1 MSSWDA
7 IVVGGGPI
15 GLACAHAAQVAGRRV
30 LVLDA
35 GGDAAYLHA
44 AGMLAPVTEAEF
56 GEKHLLD
63 LGRRSLA
70 LWPAFVE
77 ALGCPEALRDTGTL
91 VVARDADDAEV
102 LDRLHAFHVRLGLT
116 AERLLPTAARRAEPA
131 LAPTVRL
138 ALDVPG
144 DRAVDPL
151 RVVAALRERLEVR
164 SARAMVV
171 DAGGVTLE
179 GAERLT
185 ADRVVVAAGL
195 GSATLLP
202 GLPIR
207 PVKGQVLRLRDPQ
220 GSGLVTRSIRTPDAY
235 LVPRGDGR
243 YVLGA
248 TMEERGFD
256 TAPTAGGLFELVRDL
271 SEVVPGVLELEVEG
285 FSAGLRPMTPNGQPI
300 IEERQGVIV
309 AAGHGRNGVLLAP
322 VTAEIVAGLL
332 DRVGVTA

>member
-7 IVVGGGPI
+7 IVVGGGPV
-15 GLACAHAAQVAGRRV
+15 GLACAHAAQAGGRRV

-56 GEKHLLD
+56 GEEGLLE
-63 LGRRSLA
+63 LGTRSLA
-70 LWPAFVE
+70 LWPALV
-77 ALGCPEALRDTGTL
+77 ADVGCPDALRATGTL
-91 VVARDADDAEV
+91 VVARDTDDAEV
-102 LDRLHAFHVRLGLT
+102 LDRLHALHQKLGLA
-116 AERLLPTAARRAEPA
+116 AERLLPSAARRAEPA

-164 SARAMVV
+164 TARVTAA
-171 DAGGVTLE
+171 DARGVTLE
-179 GAERLT
+179 GGERLA
-185 ADRVVVAAGL
+185 ADRVVLAAGL
-195 GSATLLP
+195 GTAALADV
-202 GLPIR
+202 PIR
-207 PVKGQVLRLRDPQ
+207 PVKGQVLRLRDPR
-220 GSGLVTRSIRTPDAY
+220 GAGLVTRSIRTPDAY

-248 TMEERGFD
+248 TMEERGHD
-256 TAPTAGGLFELVRDL
+256 TAPTAGGLYALVRDL

-285 FSAGLRPMTPNGQPI
+285 FSAGLRPMTPDGRPLIVERDGLI
-300 IEERQGVIV
+300 I
-309 AAGHGRNGVLLAP
+309 AAGHGRNGILLAP
-322 VTAEIVAGLL
+322 VTAELVVGLL
-332 DRVGVTA
+332 DRARVPA

>member
-7 IVVGGGPI
+7 IVVGAGPI
-15 GLACAHAAQVAGRRV
+15 GLACAHAVQAGGRRV

-35 GGDAAYLHA
+35 GDDAAYLHA

-56 GEKHLLD
+56 GEAELLE
-63 LGRRSLA
+63 LGRRSLE
-70 LWPAFVE
+70 LWPALVE
-77 ALGCPEALRDTGTL
+77 AIGCPDALRATGTL

-102 LDRLHAFHVRLGLT
+102 LDRLHAFHQRLGLP

-151 RVVAALRERLEVR
+151 RVVVALRERLEVR
-164 SARAMVV
+164 AARVMSV
-171 DAGGVTLE
+171 DAGGVTIE
-179 GAERLT
+179 TGERLG
-185 ADRVVVAAGL
+185 AARVVVAAGL
-195 GSATLLP
+195 GSATLVP

-220 GSGLVTRSIRTPDAY
+220 GAGLVTRSIRTPDAY

-285 FSAGLRPMTPNGQPI
+285 FSAGLRPMTANGQPI
-300 IEERQGVIV
+300 IEERGGVIV
-309 AAGHGRNGVLLAP
+309 ATGHGRNGILLAP
-322 VTAEIVAGLL
+322 VTGERVCALL
-332 DRVGVTA
+332 DRAVVPA